1 MGISDNRTSDSERIK
16 ILVVDDSRLLRLM
29 MSDLLSANGYE
40 VMTASN
46 SFEAI
51 DMAFHTF
58 PPDLILMDI
67 ELGDEM
73 DGIEAAKKILQKK
86 DIPIIFLTAK
96 TSPEIINRIKET
108 TAYGYLE
115 KKVSNEAIISAI
127 EMALKLYRAN
137 SLASMFKYIFENA
150 PNELLITDL
159 QINKFI
165 TANKKARENLR
176 YSEEEI
182 KNLSPRDIAP
192 EFLESPIRELI
203 QKLYDKKETSVTFKT
218 YHLRK
223 DKTTYPVQVELNM
236 LDYLGKKLCVA
247 NVQDLTYQ
255 KVFEKKLAEKD
266 YIIKLLTVFAF
277 DAIVVINDEGKVIFW
292 NPAAERIFGYSEK
305 EIINQDVHRILAY
318 NYEKAETLF
327 KDYLDKFRKTGD
339 LSFLE
344 NPIELTAKNKN
355 GEKVFIELTLS
366 PLKLNEK
373 WHAVGIAR
381 DITERKKSQTEIEN
395 MWRIYYELAENAPV
409 GILRCDNNGN
419 IIYINNKVLEI
430 LGSPSEEVTKKINL
444 LTFPHLVGYGFSAKL
459 KECLKNNKTI
469 IYEVFYKSIW
479 GKEFWARVHIK
490 PHIESGKVAGALII
504 LDDIT
509 ERKILEEKIK
519 RQAIRLRRLS
529 YTDDLTGAFNRR
541 YLLKKLQEEIERVK
555 RYGGSFSIIL
565 LDIDNFKRI
574 NDLYGHNIG
583 DLTLKYVVK
592 TIKERIRKADTL
604 ARWGGEEFIIF
615 LPSTPVDKASIL
627 AETLRENISRIT
639 LPCPEK
645 VTASFGVASYMEGDT
660 IDSLIKRAD
669 DLMYRAKEKG
679 KNCVLCQQDVDDLK
693 YK

>member
-1 MGISDNRTSDSERIK
+1 MGISENRTSDSERIK
-16 ILVVDDSRLLRLM
+16 ILVVDDSRLLRVM
-29 MSDLLSANGYE
+29 MSDLLTANGYE
-40 VMTASN
+40 VQTASN

-51 DMAFHTF
+51 DMVFYTF
-58 PPDLILMDI
+58 SPDLILMDI

-73 DGIEAAKKILQKK
+73 DGIEVAKKILQKK

-96 TSPEIINRIKET
+96 TSPEVINRIKET

-127 EMALKLYRAN
+127 EMALKLYRVN
-137 SLASMFKYIFENA
+137 NLASMFKYIFENS

-165 TANKKARENLR
+165 TANKKARENLG

-182 KNLSPRDIAP
+182 KNLSFHDIAP

-203 QKLYDKKETSVTFKT
+203 QKLYDKKETSVAFRT

-255 KVFEKKLAEKD
+255 KVYEKKLAEKD
-266 YIIKLLTVFAF
+266 YIIKLLTDFAF
-277 DAIVVINDEGKVIFW
+277 DAIVVINDEGKVVFW
-292 NPAAERIFGYSEK
+292 NPAAEKIFGYSES
-305 EIINQDVHRILAY
+305 EILNQDVHRILAH

-327 KDYLDKFRKTGD
+327 KDYLDNFKQTGD

-344 NPIELTAKNKN
+344 NPLELTAKNKN
-355 GEKVFIELTLS
+355 GEKIFIELTLS

-373 WHAVGIAR
+373 WHAVGIVR
-381 DITERKKSQTEIEN
+381 DITERKKSQIEIEN
-395 MWRIYYELAENAPV
+395 MWRMYYELAEHAPV

-430 LGSPSEEVTKKINL
+430 LGSPSEEETKKINL

-459 KECLKNNKTI
+459 KECLENNKTI

-490 PHIESGKVAGALII
+490 PHIESDKVTGALII

-509 ERKILEEKIK
+509 KRKILEEKIR

-541 YLLKKLQEEIERVK
+541 FLLKKLEEEIERVK

-574 NDLYGHNIG
+574 NDRCGHNTG
-583 DLTLKYVVK
+583 DLALKCVVK

-615 LPSTPVDKASIL
+615 LPSTPVDKATIL

-645 VTASFGVASYMEGDT
+645 VTASFGVAGYMEGDT

-679 KNCVLCQQDVDDLK
+679 KNCVACQQDVDHINDK
-693 YK
+693 